1 MKDFGSPRMLVLMTF
16 ATALVLGGIL
26 ALATKSWWALAIP
39 VVLHVIGTVVVVS
52 GVFKRMDQ
60 GDKPDP
66 VTEAR
71 LDDQRAHGTR

>member
-1 MKDFGSPRMLVLMTF
+1 MSQGNPRLLVLMTF

-26 ALATKSWWALAIP
+26 ALATGSWWALAIP
-39 VVLHVIGTVVVVS
+39 VVLHLVGTTIVIS
-52 GVFKRMDQ
+52 GVFKRLDQ

-71 LDDQRAHGTR
+71 LQEERVQGAR

>member
-1 MKDFGSPRMLVLMTF
+1 MAPGNPRLLVLMTF
-16 ATALVLGGIL
+16 AMALVIGGVL
-26 ALATKSWWALAIP
+26 ALATKSWWALLIP
-39 VVLHVIGTVVVVS
+39 VVLQVVASVIVVG

-71 LDDQRAHGTR
+71 LEEERAQGAR

>member
-1 MKDFGSPRMLVLMTF
+1 MTGNPRLLLLLTF
-16 ATALVLGGIL
+16 TTALVLGGIA

-52 GVFKRMDQ
+52 GVFKRVEQ

-71 LDDQRAHGTR
+71 LDEQRAGRRA

>member
-1 MKDFGSPRMLVLMTF
+1 MLILMTL

-39 VVLHVIGTVVVVS
+39 VVLHLLGTALVLT
-52 GVFKRMDQ
+52 GVFKRVQQ

-71 LDDQRAHGTR
+71 LDEERAHGAR